1 MKVNDRMWRDG
12 QLPGT
17 RSAPRM
23 LRDDAALRTPGFE
36 KFRALGTEPYQ
47 SARRIPRRRD
57 TVAGTGSPEPAQ
69 FGAAKSPLAPAAAL
83 TQAVAP
89 TLQLGR
95 SRKSCS
101 SCSAPARD
109 FDGGKVPHSPGKSGL
124 AAEPEGEP
132 ASPMPGDQSSRHPGT
147 GAAGFA
153 GSLQRLAV
161 RRAHPKPFSL

>member
-1 MKVNDRMWRDG
+1 MRRDG
-12 QLPGT
+12 QPPGT

-23 LRDDAALRTPGFE
+23 RRDDAALGTPRFAKIRG
-36 KFRALGTEPYQ
+36 LGTEPYQ

-57 TVAGTGSPEPAQ
+57 TVAGTGSPKPAQ
-69 FGAAKSPLAPAAAL
+69 FGAAKSPPAPAAAL
-83 TQAVAP
+83 ARAVAP
-89 TLQLGR
+89 TPRLGR

-109 FDGGKVPHSPGKSGL
+109 FDGGKVPHSPGRSGL

-132 ASPMPGDQSSRHPGT
+132 ASPLPGEQSSRRPGT

-161 RRAHPKPFSL
+161 RRARPKPFSL